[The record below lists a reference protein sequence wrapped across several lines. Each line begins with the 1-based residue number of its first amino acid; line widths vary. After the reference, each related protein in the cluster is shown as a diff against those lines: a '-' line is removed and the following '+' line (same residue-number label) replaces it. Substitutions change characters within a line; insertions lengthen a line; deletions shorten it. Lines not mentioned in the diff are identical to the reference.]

1 MKRTLFIIIALLIAF
16 SVNAQTINVHKKN
29 GEIDKYNSSEV
40 EYIDFSASDSVPVSL
55 TVSIASLSFNSA
67 GGSEQIDI
75 ISNYR
80 WTASSNQ
87 RWCVVLPDSGS
98 GSGNLN
104 IIVTENISTESRI
117 ATVKVMAG
125 TLTEIVQVTQK
136 GKTVK
141 AKDYCELYNGTIGEV
156 ESFLFFSDPHWC
168 NNYSNATTIKAEEH
182 LQTIK
187 QYFDET
193 PTKFVLCG
201 GDWLNSHKHSVA
213 VEYMAKI
220 DSIMKNMFPG
230 CYYPILGNH
239 DTNYQG
245 ELDTTDDTSANDGT
259 LSNQQIVDLWFKEYG
274 NAYYTFEGDNTRF
287 YVFDSGIDWVLAMDS
302 YKWEQVD
309 WFANQLLKNT
319 NENIILATHIA
330 ELNYKD
336 STQFSDKITPVVNNV
351 LLVAEAFN
359 ARNIILLNGQTYDFS
374 HATGK
379 IRCMLCGHV
388 HFDAN
393 AIVHGIPIFCIDDAK
408 DDIFDLILVDYAAN
422 QLKTIR
428 VGSGNNRTINLAK

>member
-40 EYIDFSASDSVPVSL
+40 EFIDFSASDSVPVDL
-55 TVSIASLSFNSA
+55 TVSIASLSFNSS
-67 GGSEQIDI
+67 GGSEQIVI
-75 ISNYR
+75 TSNYR
-80 WTASSNQ
+80 WTASSSQ
-87 RWCVVLPDSGS
+87 RWCIVLPDSGS

-104 IIVTENISTESRI
+104 IIVTENPGSDSRI
-117 ATVKVMAG
+117 ATVKVMSG

-141 AKDYCELYNGTIGEV
+141 AKEYCDLLNDTIGEV
-156 ESFLFFSDPHWC
+156 ESFIFFSDPHWC
-168 NNYSNATTIKAEEH
+168 NNYSNATTVNAEKH

-201 GDWLNSHKHSVA
+201 GDWLSSHKQSVA
-213 VEYMAKI
+213 VEYLAKI
-220 DSIMKNMFPG
+220 DSIMKKMFPG

-259 LSNQQIVDLWFKEYG
+259 LSNQQTVNLWFKEYG
-274 NAYYTFEGDNTRF
+274 NAYYTFEGENTRF
-287 YVFDSGIDWVLAMDS
+287 YVFDSGIDWIIAMDS

-309 WFANQLLKNT
+309 WFANQLLKNA

-336 STQFSDKITPVVNNV
+336 PTQFGNKITPVVNNV

-359 ARNIILLNGQTYDFS
+359 GRNIISLNGKTYDFS
-374 HATGK
+374 HVTGK
-379 IRCMLCGHV
+379 IRCMLSGHL

-393 AIVHGIPIFCIDDAK
+393 AIVHSIPLLCIDDAK
-408 DDIFDLILVDYAAN
+408 SDIFDLILVDYAAN

-428 VGSGNNRTINLAK
+428 VGSGDNRTINLAK